1 LITTE
6 KLFKEYGTPVFVK
19 FGIALQHVFLNIKDW
34 QQELKE
40 LWALNVK
47 ADTSGIYELPI
58 DHGISCRCCT
68 KISVESYTHPTAA
81 ESKRERRPRPRLRRE
96 RK

>member
-1 LITTE
+1 MQRSVEELYKE
-6 KLFKEYGTPVFVK
+6 KGTPVFVR
-19 FGIALQHVFLNIKDW
+19 FGIALQLVLLNITDW

-40 LWALNVK
+40 LWALHVK

-68 KISVESYTHPTAA
+68 KISAESYTHPTAA
-81 ESKRERRPRPRLRRE
+81 ESKRERHPGRPRMRR
-96 RK
+96 